1 MASKENVKA
10 LVEITGLKEDQ
21 ATNLLTAYNGNLEGA
36 INAFYENPEGILN
49 PEPAVVI
56 DDDDSG
62 SGPSSAPS
70 GRAALVHDDDDNVRA
85 PIPRKTEILLPQIEM
100 NRARIGKRRAA
111 IITEV
116 PFRNFELEG
125 RIQEQ
130 MLMQQDQGPS
140 AKKVTRLEALF
151 MPPFD
156 ILFSGGFDQA
166 QRHGNSVDRWL
177 LVNLQ
182 DDLNFSCQ
190 TLNRDLW
197 SDARLKEFMR
207 HHLVFWQQSNKTTDG
222 AKFKTFYKV
231 RSEPYI
237 GMIDPRT
244 GEEVRNLSGNDLSPA
259 RFLETLKTFLVEN
272 KSPHGK
278 EINLNRAYQ
287 LGMGGGGPST
297 SSNGGGSGKSVTQYG
312 ASSSGQ
318 GSSSSSSSKAQ
329 QSSTSSTAAGS
340 SRNRWVTVIDD
351 DEDDF
356 QEITDSES
364 DSEEN
369 DRPPRPTGSSSSSK
383 LAADVPKAGSSAPAS
398 PHKQKEAPATEQA
411 KSTNAPSTRR
421 SDEEPAQHP
430 WEKDDRSLPTLE
442 DEPAAPVLSS
452 DSESSLA
459 PDQKT
464 RILLKMPGNVTERLF
479 FRSSRTLEQAI
490 AKLRQKYE
498 QHCRP
503 TDATVDVRFFC
514 QAIKSDLAVLDTS
527 KTLLELKIHP
537 NAVIHV
543 TTDD

>member
-1 MASKENVKA
+1 MASKDNVKA

-56 DDDDSG
+56 DDDDSS
-62 SGPSSAPS
+62 SGPSLVPS
-70 GRAALVHDDDDNVRA
+70 RVAAANDDDNVRA
-85 PIPRKTEILLPQIEM
+85 PIPRKTEILLPQIEL

-111 IITEV
+111 VITEV

-130 MLMQQDQGPS
+130 MLMQQGQGPS

-197 SDARLKEFMR
+197 SDTELKNFMR

-244 GEEVRNLSGNDLSPA
+244 GEEVRNLSGNDLTPA
-259 RFLETLKTFLVEN
+259 RFLETLKAFLVES

-278 EINLNRAYQ
+278 EINVNREYQ
-287 LGMGGGGPST
+287 LGMGPST
-297 SSNGGGSGKSVTQYG
+297 SSNGGSRNVAG
-312 ASSSGQ
+312 SSGQ
-318 GSSSSSSSKAQ
+318 SGSKPQSSSS
-329 QSSTSSTAAGS
+329 AAGS

-351 DEDDF
+351 DDDDF

-369 DRPPRPTGSSSSSK
+369 ERPRTVGSGTSNSNSSSIK
-383 LAADVPKAGSSAPAS
+383 PVVADVPKVATPAPGSST
-398 PHKQKEAPATEQA
+398 KQNDTTKGQM
-411 KSTNAPSTRR
+411 KSTNSSTKEK
-421 SDEEPAQHP
+421 DQEPAQHP
-430 WEKDDRSLPTLE
+430 WETVDTVGSRNTT
-442 DEPAAPVLSS
+442 DEETTSKVLSS
-452 DSESSLA
+452 DSESSLT

-479 FRSSRTLEQAI
+479 FRSSRTLEQAT

-498 QHCRP
+498 KHFRP
-503 TDATVDVRFFC
+503 SDATMDVRFFC
-514 QAIKSDLAVLDTS
+514 QAIKSDLSALDSS

>member
-1 MASKENVKA
+1 MASKDNVKA

-56 DDDDSG
+56 DDDDDSS
-62 SGPSSAPS
+62 SGPSFAPS
-70 GRAALVHDDDDNVRA
+70 RVVANDDDNVRA
-85 PIPRKTEILLPQIEM
+85 PIPRKTEILLPQIEL

-111 IITEV
+111 VITEV

-130 MLMQQDQGPS
+130 MLMQQGQGPS

-166 QRHGNSVDRWL
+166 QRHGSSVDRWL

-197 SDARLKEFMR
+197 SDTELKNFMR

-244 GEEVRNLSGNDLSPA
+244 GEEVRNLSGNDLTPA
-259 RFLETLKTFLVEN
+259 RFLETLKSFLVES

-278 EINLNRAYQ
+278 EINVSREYQ
-287 LGMGGGGPST
+287 LGMGPST
-297 SSNGGGSGKSVTQYG
+297 SSNGGSKNVAQYG
-312 ASSSGQ
+312 AGSSGQ
-318 GSSSSSSSKAQ
+318 SSSKAQ
-329 QSSTSSTAAGS
+329 SSSSAAGS
-340 SRNRWVTVIDD
+340 SKNRWVTVIDD

-369 DRPPRPTGSSSSSK
+369 DRPRAVGSGTSNSNSSNSK
-383 LAADVPKAGSSAPAS
+383 TIVTDVPKAATSAPDS
-398 PHKQKEAPATEQA
+398 PTKQNDTTKEQM
-411 KSTNAPSTRR
+411 KSTNSSSKERE
-421 SDEEPAQHP
+421 DPAQHP
-430 WEKDDRSLPTLE
+430 WETVGTVERKSSPE
-442 DEPAAPVLSS
+442 DENTSKVLSS

-479 FRSSRTLEQAI
+479 FRSSRTLEQAT

-498 QHCRP
+498 KHYRP
-503 TDATVDVRFFC
+503 SDATIDVRFFC
-514 QAIKSDLAVLDTS
+514 QAIKSDLSALDSS

>member
-1 MASKENVKA
+1 MASKDNVKA

-70 GRAALVHDDDDNVRA
+70 SRVIANDDDNVRA
-85 PIPRKTEILLPQIEM
+85 PIPRKTEILLPQIEV

-111 IITEV
+111 VITEV

-130 MLMQQDQGPS
+130 MLMQQGQGPS

-182 DDLNFSCQ
+182 DDLNFCCQ

-197 SDARLKEFMR
+197 SDMELKAFMR
-207 HHLVFWQQSNKTTDG
+207 RHLVFWQQSNKTTDG

-244 GEEVRNLSGNDLSPA
+244 GEEVRNLSGNDLKPA
-259 RFLETLKTFLVEN
+259 RFLETLKKFLVES

-278 EINLNRAYQ
+278 EINLSKGYQ
-287 LGMGGGGPST
+287 LGMGPST
-297 SSNGGGSGKSVTQYG
+297 SSNGGSKSAAQYSAG
-312 ASSSGQ
+312 SSGQ
-318 GSSSSSSSKAQ
+318 SSSSKPQ
-329 QSSTSSTAAGS
+329 PSSTAGTS
-340 SRNRWVTVIDD
+340 KNRWLTVVD
-351 DEDDF
+351 DEEDEF

-369 DRPPRPTGSSSSSK
+369 DRPRATVGSGTASSNNNSNNRNV
-383 LAADVPKAGSSAPAS
+383 ADVPKLATSAPGS
-398 PHKQKEAPATEQA
+398 PAKQKETTTEKG
-411 KSTNAPSTRR
+411 KSTHAS
-421 SDEEPAQHP
+421 SKQQGEPAQHP
-430 WEKDDRSLPTLE
+430 WEIEGETEDGFSRSSE
-442 DEPAAPVLSS
+442 NDEKPSTVLSS
-452 DSESSLA
+452 DSESSLT

-464 RILLKMPGNVTERLF
+464 RILLKMPANVTERLF
-479 FRSSRTLEQAI
+479 FRSSRTLEQAT

-498 QHCRP
+498 KHCHQS
-503 TDATVDVRFFC
+503 DAAVADVRFFC
-514 QAIKSDLAVLDTS
+514 QAIKSDLSALDSS

-543 TTDD
+543 MTDD

>member
-1 MASKENVKA
+1 
-10 LVEITGLKEDQ
+10 
-21 ATNLLTAYNGNLEGA
+21 
-36 INAFYENPEGILN
+36 
-49 PEPAVVI
+49 
-56 DDDDSG
+56 
-62 SGPSSAPS
+62 
-70 GRAALVHDDDDNVRA
+70 
-85 PIPRKTEILLPQIEM
+85 
-100 NRARIGKRRAA
+100 
-111 IITEV
+111 
-116 PFRNFELEG
+116 
-125 RIQEQ
+125 QEQ

-278 EINLNRAYQ
+278 EINLNRA
-287 LGMGGGGPST
+287 
-297 SSNGGGSGKSVTQYG
+297 
-312 ASSSGQ
+312 
-318 GSSSSSSSKAQ
+318 
-329 QSSTSSTAAGS
+329 
-340 SRNRWVTVIDD
+340 
-351 DEDDF
+351 
-356 QEITDSES
+356 ES

-383 LAADVPKAGSSAPAS
+383 HAADVPKAGSSAPAS

-411 KSTNAPSTRR
+411 KSTNAPSTKC

-430 WEKDDRSLPTLE
+430 WEKDDRSLPTLD

>member
-1 MASKENVKA
+1 MASKDNVKA

-36 INAFYENPEGILN
+36 INAFFENPEGILN

-62 SGPSSAPS
+62 GSGSSSAPNRGTS
-70 GRAALVHDDDDNVRA
+70 SSTANTNTDDDNVRA

-100 NRARIGKRRAA
+100 NRARLGKRRAV
-111 IITEV
+111 ITEV

-130 MLMQQDQGPS
+130 MLMELGQGPS

-166 QRHGNSVDRWL
+166 QRHGSSVDRWL

-182 DDLNFSCQ
+182 DDLNFACQ

-197 SDARLKEFMR
+197 SDVRLKEFMR

-231 RSEPYI
+231 NSEPYI
-237 GMIDPRT
+237 CMIDPRT
-244 GEEVRNLSGNDLSPA
+244 GEEVRNFTGNDLTPV
-259 RFLETLKTFLVEN
+259 RFLETLKAFLVEN

-278 EINLNRAYQ
+278 EVNVNKEYQ
-287 LGMGGGGPST
+287 LGMGPST
-297 SSNGGGSGKSVTQYG
+297 SANGGSKGVIQSGAG
-312 ASSSGQ
+312 SSGQ
-318 GSSSSSSSKAQ
+318 GGNKAGTSSSSS
-329 QSSTSSTAAGS
+329 S

-369 DRPPRPTGSSSSSK
+369 DRPRTAGGAAGSSSK
-383 LAADVPKAGSSAPAS
+383 PIPDVPLAATSAPGS
-398 PHKQKEAPATEQA
+398 PTRQTEPTAAAIEQA
-411 KSTNAPSTRR
+411 KSTTASNERDKDALPVL
-421 SDEEPAQHP
+421 HP
-430 WEKDDRSLPTLE
+430 WEVTEQDHSE
-442 DEPAAPVLSS
+442 QAAPTSKPQLSS

-479 FRSSRTLEQAI
+479 FRSSRTLEQAM

-498 QHCRP
+498 KHFRP
-503 TDATVDVRFFC
+503 SDTTVDVRFFC
-514 QAIKSDLAVLDTS
+514 QAIKSDLAVLDPTS
-527 KTLLELKIHP
+527 TLLELKIHP

>member
-1 MASKENVKA
+1 MASKDNVKA

-62 SGPSSAPS
+62 SGPSSAPPS
-70 GRAALVHDDDDNVRA
+70 RVIADDDDNVRA

-111 IITEV
+111 VITEV

-130 MLMQQDQGPS
+130 MLMQQGQGPS

-156 ILFSGGFDQA
+156 ILFSGGFDLA

-197 SDARLKEFMR
+197 SDAELKDFMR

-244 GEEVRNLSGNDLSPA
+244 GEEVRNLSGNDLTPA
-259 RFLETLKTFLVEN
+259 RFLETLKAFLVES

-278 EINLNRAYQ
+278 EIDLSRDYQ
-287 LGMGGGGPST
+287 LGMGGGPST
-297 SSNGGGSGKSVTQYG
+297 SSNGGSRSVAQYG
-312 ASSSGQ
+312 A
-318 GSSSSSSSKAQ
+318 GSSTGHSSSSKP
-329 QSSTSSTAAGS
+329 QSSSTAGS
-340 SRNRWVTVIDD
+340 SRNRWLTVIDD

-364 DSEEN
+364 DGEETV
-369 DRPPRPTGSSSSSK
+369 RPRVTVGSGATSNSSNSSSSK
-383 LAADVPKAGSSAPAS
+383 TVTDGPKQATSAPGS
-398 PHKQKEAPATEQA
+398 PAKQKETSAE
-411 KSTNAPSTRR
+411 KGNSTNAS
-421 SDEEPAQHP
+421 SKQKAEPAPHP
-430 WEKDDRSLPTLE
+430 WEAESDTDGSRSSAN
-442 DEPAAPVLSS
+442 DEKPSKLLSS
-452 DSESSLA
+452 DSESSLT
-459 PDQKT
+459 PEQKT

-479 FRSSRTLEQAI
+479 FRSSRTLEQAT

-498 QHCRP
+498 KHRHP
-503 TDATVDVRFFC
+503 SDAAAVDVRFFC
-514 QAIKSDLAVLDTS
+514 QAIKSDLSALDSS

-543 TTDD
+543 MTDD

>member
-1 MASKENVKA
+1 MANNDNVKA
-10 LVEITGLKEDQ
+10 LTEITGLKDNQ
-21 ATNLLTAYNGNLEGA
+21 ALNLLTAYNYNLEAA
-36 INAFYENPEGILN
+36 INAFFENPEGILN

-56 DDDDSG
+56 DDEDSG
-62 SGPSSAPS
+62 SGPSSGSNRNAIAS
-70 GRAALVHDDDDNVRA
+70 DDNVRA
-85 PIPRKTEILLPQIEM
+85 PIPRKTEILLPQIEV
-100 NRARIGKRRAA
+100 NRARLGKRRGA

-130 MLMQQDQGPS
+130 MLMQQGQGPS

-151 MPPFD
+151 MPPFE
-156 ILFSGGFDQA
+156 IMFSGGFDQA
-166 QRHGNSVDRWL
+166 QRHGNTVDRWL

-182 DDLNFSCQ
+182 DDLSFSCQ

-207 HHLVFWQQSNKTTDG
+207 MHLVFWQQSNKTTDG
-222 AKFKTFYKV
+222 AKFKAFYKV
-231 RSEPYI
+231 HSEPYI

-244 GEEVRNLSGNDLSPA
+244 GEEVRNMSNVDLSPA
-259 RFLETLKTFLVEN
+259 RFLDALKEFMIES

-278 EINLNRAYQ
+278 EINVKMEYK
-287 LGMGGGGPST
+287 LGMGPST
-297 SSNGGGSGKSVTQYG
+297 SANGSKSL
-312 ASSSGQ
+312 A
-318 GSSSSSSSKAQ
+318 
-329 QSSTSSTAAGS
+329 QSSAAGS
-340 SRNRWVTVIDD
+340 SGQSSKLPQPNTTEVAGSSKNRWSAVIDD

-369 DRPPRPTGSSSSSK
+369 DRSRPAGDNKSTRNKTAKDDPVPTTSAAALPVRQKDVEDDHAKGSNSSK
-383 LAADVPKAGSSAPAS
+383 
-398 PHKQKEAPATEQA
+398 
-411 KSTNAPSTRR
+411 
-421 SDEEPAQHP
+421 DEEIQEKQP
-430 WEKDDRSLPTLE
+430 WEMEKSDIRNSSE
-442 DEPAAPVLSS
+442 DSAVSPAKALSS
-452 DSESSLA
+452 DSESSLV

-479 FRSSRTLEQAI
+479 FRSTRTLEQAM
-490 AKLRQKYE
+490 AKLREKYDK
-498 QHCRP
+498 HFHPR
-503 TDATVDVRFFC
+503 DNGSVAVDVRFFC
-514 QAIKSDLAVLDTS
+514 QAIKSDLSSLDPL